1 MQRDAA
7 GRLDTEGMTTIQI
20 LLRVTKDV
28 GTDTD
33 DAPGVGHRFVFTNDL
48 ALERYDDSTPGD
60 GLPVNVAQRQA
71 GAHTGVL
78 TAVRV
83 AGAND
88 DFFRM
93 AVSSS
98 NTRPHISST
107 PSTTLL
113 AEGAVTARGV
123 LLLIPTTTSW
133 SHQLGL
139 RSLVARGPTPQ
150 LMERSR
156 RGSQSPK
163 ADCSISSCKSNA
175 TRREY

>member
-78 TAVRV
+78 TVVRV

-88 DFFRM
+88 DFFPDGSQLVQYE
-93 AVSSS
+93 ATYKF
-98 NTRPHISST
+98 NT
-107 PSTTLL
+107 LDD
-113 AEGAVTARGV
+113 
-123 LLLIPTTTSW
+123 TSC
-133 SHQLGL
+133 
-139 RSLVARGPTPQ
+139 
-150 LMERSR
+150 R
-156 RGSQSPK
+156 RGSHR
-163 ADCSISSCKSNA
+163 
-175 TRREY
+175 TRRAPL

>member
-1 MQRDAA
+1 
-7 GRLDTEGMTTIQI
+7 MTTIQI

-123 LLLIPTTTSW
+123 LLFDTDDNVLEPPIRFAITGGTGPYATA
-133 SHQLGL
+133 HGKIAEGVP
-139 RSLVARGPTPQ
+139 VA
-150 LMERSR
+150 ESR
-156 RGSQSPK
+156 LL
-163 ADCSISSCKSNA
+163 DI
-175 TRREY
+175 EL

>member
-123 LLLIPTTTSW
+123 LLFDTDDNVLEPPIRFAITGGTGPYATA
-133 SHQLGL
+133 HGKIAEGVP
-139 RSLVARGPTPQ
+139 VA
-150 LMERSR
+150 ESR
-156 RGSQSPK
+156 LL
-163 ADCSISSCKSNA
+163 DI
-175 TRREY
+175 EL